1 VGGHLR
7 AFRRPFALLAQHPG
21 KVLLGFLSVICF
33 GLLHLYMVRLVGDT
47 VDLLGTN
54 ATDRAG
60 TLESRIWLLIAV
72 VTLGAV
78 FRYLA
83 RQLLIKASRE
93 VEARLKSQL
102 MVHIGRLPLA
112 WYERMRTGDLLSR
125 LTQDVELVRFV
136 VGPALLYG
144 GQSLVVVPVG
154 IYLMST
160 LSTSV
165 TMALCGVFAGLLIA
179 MMVLLPRMHR
189 YSARVQEDIA
199 DISQQ
204 CQEAFS
210 GIGVLLS
217 FARQRSQAAALDRR
231 NQKYLDDNMAMARF
245 RALFHVFIHA
255 CTDLVIL
262 AVLVLGAI
270 EVINGRMSVGG
281 LLQFVIYIGIV
292 LWPLLA
298 IAIVLGVFH
307 RARAAAD
314 RIEEVFAEPTEPAG
328 GKQLELRGRIE
339 VRDLTFRYQDQERP
353 ALSGVT
359 FTLEPGQVLGLVGP
373 VGSGK
378 STLLA
383 LLMRLYEPPR
393 ATIFI
398 DDHDILD
405 LDPKTLRHTIA
416 LAPQEPFLFSD
427 TIEHNVSFG
436 GVGDTDLDLEAAITA
451 SALDQDLE
459 DFAEGLETIVGE
471 RGVTLSGGQKQRISL
486 ARALASDRQ
495 TLVLDDT
502 LSAVDHQ
509 TEARILERLNKV
521 QEHRTLLVAT
531 HRLSAVR
538 HADLILVLRD
548 GEVVERGTHDQLLTA
563 NGLYANAF
571 RLQQEAE
578 ALGGDA

>member
-1 VGGHLR
+1 MPGHLR
-7 AFRRPFALLAQHPG
+7 AFRRPLALLAEHWG
-21 KVLLGFLSVICF
+21 KVLLGLASVICF
-33 GLLHLYMVRLVGDT
+33 GVLHLCMVRLVGNT
-47 VDLLGTN
+47 VDLLGS
-54 ATDRAG
+54 DVPG
-60 TLESRIWLLIAV
+60 TLAPRIWLLVGV
-72 VTLGAV
+72 VSLGAV

-83 RQLLIKASRE
+83 RQLLIKSSRE
-93 VEARLKSQL
+93 VEARLKSLL
-102 MVHIGRLPLA
+102 MVHIGRLPLS
-112 WYERMRTGDLLSR
+112 WYERIRTGDLLSR

-154 IYLMST
+154 IYLMAT

-165 TMALCGVFAGLLIA
+165 TLALCGVFACLLGA
-179 MMVLLPRMHR
+179 MAGLLPRMHQ
-189 YSARVQEDIA
+189 YSKRVQEDIA

-204 CQEAFS
+204 CQEAFT
-210 GIGVLLS
+210 GIGVILN
-217 FARQRSQAAALDRR
+217 FARAGSQVAALDRR
-231 NQKYLDDNMAMARF
+231 NRKYLTDNMAMARF
-245 RALFHVFIHA
+245 RALFHLFIHT

-270 EVINGRMSVGG
+270 EVIEGRMTLGG
-281 LLQFVIYIGIV
+281 LLQFVIYMGIV

-314 RIEEVFAEPTEPAG
+314 RIEEVFQEPQEPRG
-328 GKQLELRGRIE
+328 GKQLALSGQIQ
-339 VRDLTFRYQDQERP
+339 VQDLTFRYQDQERP
-353 ALSGVT
+353 ALSGVS

-373 VGSGK
+373 VGAGK

-393 ATIFI
+393 HTIFI
-398 DDHDILD
+398 DGHDILD
-405 LDPKTLRHTIA
+405 LDPKALRNTIA

-436 GVGDTDLDLEAAITA
+436 MSAQRLPAGEIETAIAT
-451 SALDQDLE
+451 SALDQDL
-459 DFAEGLETIVGE
+459 DDLAEGLETIVGE

-486 ARALASDRQ
+486 ARALAADRQ

-502 LSAVDHQ
+502 LSAVDHA
-509 TEARILERLNKV
+509 TEARILEQLNNV
-521 QEHRTLLVAT
+521 QEHRTLLVAA

-538 HADLILVLRD
+538 RADLILVLRD
-548 GEVVERGTHDQLLTA
+548 GEVVERGSHDGLLAA
-563 NGLYANAF
+563 NGLYARAF
-571 RLQQEAE
+571 RLQREA
-578 ALGGDA
+578 

>member
-1 VGGHLR
+1 M
-7 AFRRPFALLAQHPG
+7 
-21 KVLLGFLSVICF
+21 GFCSVICF
-33 GLLHLYMVRLVGDT
+33 SLLHLWMVVLVGNA
-47 VDLLGTN
+47 VDLLGS
-54 ATDRAG
+54 DGVG
-60 TLESRIWLLIAV
+60 TSDALETSIWILVLV
-72 VTLGAV
+72 VTLGAI
-78 FRYLA
+78 FRYFA
-83 RQLLIKASRE
+83 RQLLVKSSRE
-93 VEARLKSQL
+93 VEATLKSQL
-102 MVHIGRLPLA
+102 MVHISHLPLS

-154 IYLMST
+154 IYLMAT

-165 TMALCGVFAGLLIA
+165 TLALCGVFACLLAA
-179 MMVLLPRMHR
+179 MAALLPRMHR
-189 YSARVQEDIA
+189 YSKLVQEDIA

-210 GIGVLLS
+210 GIRVILN
-217 FARQRSQAAALDRR
+217 FARARSQVAALDRR
-231 NQKYLDDNMAMARF
+231 NRKYLTDNMAMARF
-245 RALFHVFIHA
+245 RALFHLFIHA

-270 EVINGRMSVGG
+270 EVIERRMTLGG
-281 LLQFVIYIGIV
+281 LLQFVIYMGIV

-314 RIEEVFAEPTEPAG
+314 RIEEIFAAPTEPRG
-328 GKQLELRGRIE
+328 GRQIELKGQIQ
-339 VRDLTFRYQDQERP
+339 VRDLTFSYPHQEHEQP
-353 ALSGVT
+353 ALRGVS

-373 VGSGK
+373 VGAGK

-393 ATIFI
+393 HTIFI
-398 DDHDILD
+398 DGHDILD
-405 LDPKTLRHTIA
+405 LDPTTLRQTIA

-436 GVGDTDLDLEAAITA
+436 VSAEGLPTTDLETAITA

-459 DFAEGLETIVGE
+459 DLEEGLQTIVGE
-471 RGVTLSGGQKQRISL
+471 RGVTLSGGQRQRISL
-486 ARALASDRQ
+486 ARALAADRQ

-509 TEARILERLNKV
+509 TEARILERLERV
-521 QEHRTLLVAT
+521 GERRTLLVAT

-538 HADLILVLRD
+538 RADLILVLKD
-548 GEVVERGTHDQLLTA
+548 GGVLERGTHDELLA
-563 NGLYANAF
+563 ASGLYARAF
-571 RLQQEAE
+571 RLQREAE
-578 ALGGDA
+578 VLGGDR

>member
-1 VGGHLR
+1 VLPHLR
-7 AFRRPFALLAQHPG
+7 AFRRPFALLREHRA
-21 KVLLGFLSVICF
+21 KVALGLSSVLGF
-33 GLLHLYMVRLVGDT
+33 GLLHLWMVRLVGDT
-47 VDLLGTN
+47 VDLLGGEE
-54 ATDRAG
+54 APALAPRF
-60 TLESRIWLLIAV
+60 WLLVCV

-93 VEARLKSQL
+93 VEADLKSHL
-102 MVHIGRLPLA
+102 MAHIGRLPLA
-112 WYERMRTGDLLSR
+112 WYQRMRTGDLLSR

-154 IYLMST
+154 IYMMST
-160 LSTSV
+160 LNVPLTLV
-165 TMALCGVFAGLLIA
+165 LCGVFAVLLIA

-189 YSARVQEDIA
+189 FSTLVQEDIA
-199 DISQQ
+199 EISQQ

-217 FARQRSQAAALDRR
+217 FARQRSWAVALDRR
-231 NQKYLDDNMAMARF
+231 NQKYVADNMAMARF

-255 CTDLVIL
+255 CTDLVVLGI
-262 AVLVLGAI
+262 LVLGAL
-270 EVINGRMSVGG
+270 EVIAGRMTVGG

-314 RIEEVFAEPTEPAG
+314 RIEEVFAEAPEPSG
-328 GKQLELRGRIE
+328 GKQLQLRGRID
-339 VRDLTFRYQDQERP
+339 VRDLTFRYSGQDRP

-359 FTLEPGQVLGLVGP
+359 FTVEPGQVLGLVGP
-373 VGSGK
+373 VGAGK

-383 LLMRLYEPPR
+383 LLMRLYEPP
-393 ATIFI
+393 ANTIFI
-398 DDHDILD
+398 DGHDILD
-405 LDPKTLRHTIA
+405 LDPRTLRHTIA

-427 TIEHNVSFG
+427 TIQHNVSFG
-436 GVGDTDLDLEAAITA
+436 GAGTSAMDLETAISA
-451 SALDQDLE
+451 SALDQDLQ
-459 DFAEGLETIVGE
+459 DFTEGLETIVGE

-486 ARALASDRQ
+486 ARALAADRQ

-509 TEARILERLNKV
+509 TEARILERLNQV

-538 HADLILVLRD
+538 RAHLILVLRD
-548 GEVVERGTHDQLLTA
+548 GEVVERGTHEQLLA
-563 NGLYANAF
+563 RNGLYAAAF
-571 RLQQEAE
+571 RLQQEAH
-578 ALGGDA
+578 ALGGDDA